1 MIIENY
7 CIIVTI
13 LVSLSTVP
21 ECHACFASDLEAVHK
36 IRTGSTFYLECRCD
50 DPTSSRISLKW
61 LDTHDKEIQPS
72 GPGTKSNVYTE
83 WWDEITYSLYITN
96 ISKSISGAYK
106 CVTEYNGREYSRS
119 YTLEA
124 YDLPYFVNT
133 DATQYVVSG
142 SDALINCKARG
153 ETDPL
158 ISWHKDHDEPIEII
172 DANRYEI
179 SSQGLLI
186 RNITDDDNGIY
197 KCTASDVE
205 TGEEI
210 DKNIVVK
217 VITKPVINELVA
229 IPDNVAYKG
238 ASVAL
243 DCSANG
249 IPSPTFKWR
258 KVLKDENIK
267 TNITW
272 VEVVNRIVFDSI
284 AAEDRGIY
292 ECTASNTAGNVT
304 EQIELKVLVPPVIL
318 EFDNIT
324 ATEGSTVQIACKAR
338 GLPTPKINLLY
349 LGEEPED
356 QRIVWS
362 SNNTSEIETEF
373 YLTFLQV
380 NRSHEGSYICNATND
395 VESVYS
401 EMFMTVYYKPYF
413 NKPIENIWG
422 WSGNPVNLTCDY
434 ESNPPSNISWRY
446 QGTSISTEKQLEINR
461 LIVENENKVPVE
473 VEDTIQYG
481 IYECTAENDYGE
493 AKKIIV
499 FLEGFAPP
507 PVKNVTVLNVTAT
520 SATFNIDGP
529 EEITGPPIV
538 GFTSEYDVAENF
550 DVTNIHINRTWSL
563 DRPYRINKLR
573 PNSSYFIRFAAVNDV
588 GGGAWS
594 DFIEFVTLE
603 KSTPDEP
610 IWDNNADFIQSGVL
624 KWKETEDN
632 GEPIEFY
639 ILKYCQVSNGTIQS
653 DLCQIE
659 ILKLTTEYELS
670 QLQFNKT
677 YYFELIAQNSLGNSS
692 VASAYIDIPAVETS
706 SLTAGGIIGIAV
718 VIVIICL
725 VLLDLLV
732 CAWKKQ
738 GVIATCAYKKKNNKR
753 DDTMNSR

>member
-1 MIIENY
+1 MKSS
-7 CIIVTI
+7 I
-13 LVSLSTVP
+13 LKIP

-96 ISKSISGAYK
+96 ISKSISGTYK

-158 ISWHKDHDEPIEII
+158 ISWHKDHDEPIE
-172 DANRYEI
+172 
-179 SSQGLLI
+179 
-186 RNITDDDNGIY
+186 
-197 KCTASDVE
+197 
-205 TGEEI
+205 
-210 DKNIVVK
+210 
-217 VITKPVINELVA
+217 
-229 IPDNVAYKG
+229 
-238 ASVAL
+238 
-243 DCSANG
+243 
-249 IPSPTFKWR
+249 
-258 KVLKDENIK
+258 
-267 TNITW
+267 
-272 VEVVNRIVFDSI
+272 
-284 AAEDRGIY
+284 
-292 ECTASNTAGNVT
+292 
-304 EQIELKVLVPPVIL
+304 VLVPPVIL

-434 ESNPPSNISWRY
+434 ESNPPSNISWR
-446 QGTSISTEKQLEINR
+446 

-473 VEDTIQYG
+473 VDDTIQYG
-481 IYECTAENDYGE
+481 IYECTAGNDYGE

-507 PVKNVTVLNVTAT
+507 PVRNVTVLNVTAT

-603 KSTPDEP
+603 K
-610 IWDNNADFIQSGVL
+610 
-624 KWKETEDN
+624 
-632 GEPIEFY
+632 
-639 ILKYCQVSNGTIQS
+639 
-653 DLCQIE
+653 
-659 ILKLTTEYELS
+659 
-670 QLQFNKT
+670 
-677 YYFELIAQNSLGNSS
+677 
-692 VASAYIDIPAVETS
+692 
-706 SLTAGGIIGIAV
+706 
-718 VIVIICL
+718 
-725 VLLDLLV
+725 
-732 CAWKKQ
+732 
-738 GVIATCAYKKKNNKR
+738 
-753 DDTMNSR
+753 